1 MTVFWNI
8 VGYVTFGVKSLR
20 LPFLS
25 ELVKHLTLILC
36 INLSL
41 HRVDLHIIEAET
53 LYVCSNVKDCQITLG
68 VLGIYFPL
76 ISIFQ

>member
-1 MTVFWNI
+1 MNLSVRA
-8 VGYVTFGVKSLR
+8 GY
-20 LPFLS
+20 
-25 ELVKHLTLILC
+25 KHLTLILC

-41 HRVDLHIIEAET
+41 NGVDLQIIEAES
-53 LYVCSNVKDCQITLG
+53 LHVCSNVKECQITLG